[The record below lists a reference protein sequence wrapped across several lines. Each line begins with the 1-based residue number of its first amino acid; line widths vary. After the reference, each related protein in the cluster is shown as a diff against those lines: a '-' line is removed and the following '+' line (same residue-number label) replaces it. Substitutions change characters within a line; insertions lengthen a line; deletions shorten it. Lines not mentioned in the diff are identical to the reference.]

1 LVVGSRLS
9 SYFSEKLKEM
19 LHIFRFDANT
29 SVNNRSEKSAG
40 DFIIENVNFDG
51 AFECEFKGVAYK
63 IKKDL
68 FIAFSSDLISSGTLF
83 STFDSS

>member
-1 LVVGSRLS
+1 MV
-9 SYFSEKLKEM
+9 
-19 LHIFRFDANT
+19 HIFRFDANT

-68 FIAFSSDLISSGTLF
+68 FIAFSSDLISSGTLL
-83 STFDSS
+83 STFDSSLIFFY